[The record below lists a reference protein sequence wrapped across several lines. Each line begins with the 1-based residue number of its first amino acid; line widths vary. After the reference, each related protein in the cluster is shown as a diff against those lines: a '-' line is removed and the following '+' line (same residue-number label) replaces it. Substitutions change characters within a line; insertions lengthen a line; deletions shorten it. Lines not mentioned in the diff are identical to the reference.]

1 MSNSLDRPISAYT
14 DPPEDQQEASA
25 TELAQRFLA
34 IAGQEGPTDP
44 DVVQAIQILMAG
56 LQSIG
61 SQKAAAQAPAPAQP
75 MSNASMP
82 FDQPT
87 DGQTTAANQPPPG
100 QAWAT
105 LH

>member
-1 MSNSLDRPISAYT
+1 MSGSLDRPIAAYT
-14 DPPEDQQEASA
+14 DPGEDQQEASA

-61 SQKAAAQAPAPAQP
+61 SQKAAASKPQPQP
-75 MSNASMP
+75 MSNESMP

-87 DGQTTAANQPPPG
+87 GGQSAPAIQPPPG